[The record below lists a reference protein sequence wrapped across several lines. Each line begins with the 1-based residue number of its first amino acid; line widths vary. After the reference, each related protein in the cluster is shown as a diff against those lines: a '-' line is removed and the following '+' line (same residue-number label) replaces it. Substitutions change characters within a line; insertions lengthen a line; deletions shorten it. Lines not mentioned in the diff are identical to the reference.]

1 MEIKKVIR
9 SRGYTL
15 EMVSKELG
23 TTQGALSQSI
33 GGNPTV
39 SKLKDIAKVIG
50 CDVSD
55 FFADEE
61 KTSPHFIALVKS
73 GGRYY
78 EASSLEELKALVKE
92 LSQ

>member
-15 EMVSKELG
+15 EMVAKELG
-23 TTQGALSQSI
+23 TTQSALSQSI
-33 GGNPTV
+33 AGNPTI
-39 SKLKDIAKVIG
+39 SKLKDIARVIG

-55 FFADEE
+55 FFADEK
-61 KTSPHFIALVKS
+61 KTSSSFIALVKS

-78 EASSLEELKALVKE
+78 EASSLEELNALVKK
-92 LSQ
+92 LRQ